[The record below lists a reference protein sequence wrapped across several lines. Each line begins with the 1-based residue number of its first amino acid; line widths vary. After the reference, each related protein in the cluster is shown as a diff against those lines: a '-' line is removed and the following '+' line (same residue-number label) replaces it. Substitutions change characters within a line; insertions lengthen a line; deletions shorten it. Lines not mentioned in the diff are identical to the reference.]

1 MNSGHFNRDIEE
13 LGLIKSHIIVSLSLM
28 ASRYGKYKIAKA
40 KSMIREIDSFL
51 VEWSA
56 IPIQRRESQQNE
68 NHNDKEELL
77 NVKDLAS

>member
-1 MNSGHFNRDIEE
+1 
-13 LGLIKSHIIVSLSLM
+13 M

-51 VEWSA
+51 AEWNN
-56 IPIQRRESQQNE
+56 IPIQRRESQQHE

>member
-1 MNSGHFNRDIEE
+1 
-13 LGLIKSHIIVSLSLM
+13 
-28 ASRYGKYKIAKA
+28 
-40 KSMIREIDSFL
+40 MIREIDSFL
-51 VEWSA
+51 AEWNT